1 MAPTAEQLG
10 IRAVQLSLMTERQ
23 LQAAWGEIGTKNVP
37 LEEFT
42 NLLIRRELLTNY
54 QVERLVEGRTTGFF
68 FGDYKALYLVGRGTF
83 ARVYRA
89 VHRETGEVVAIK
101 VLRTKYS
108 ENQESCTQFQREGE
122 LGKVL
127 NHPNIIQIKEVYSRG
142 KLHFLAM
149 EFIEGQSLAD
159 FVRLRGKVAYKEAVS
174 IMKNIV
180 SGLQYAFEHGMTHRD
195 LKLTNVMVTS
205 RGVAKLAD
213 FGLAQVDQ
221 NLQLDDMVIE
231 IPNPRTLDYAG
242 LENAT
247 GVKKD
252 DTRSDI
258 YFAGCMFYHMLTGES
273 PLLETKDRIQ
283 RISSNRFRE
292 VVPVQEKMP
301 SLPLAIAM
309 VVNKAMN
316 LDVHKRYQTPGEFL
330 RDLKLIEQQIHEHPE
345 KILDQSVLLGNRS
358 LVEHSVMIVES
369 DPKLQEILRESFK
382 KVGFRVLLTTDP
394 QRAIDRFYDD
404 RHVADCMVINAQ
416 NIGMLAVEG
425 FNSTHE
431 LDHGTWKLPAFLL
444 LAKNQKSWNETAVC
458 DDFRV
463 VVQMPVSMKQLTIL
477 ITQVLAKRAK

>member
-1 MAPTAEQLG
+1 MAPTAEQIG
-10 IRAVQLSLMTERQ
+10 IRAVQIGLITERQ
-23 LQAAWGEIGTKNVP
+23 LQSAWGEIGTKNVP

-54 QVERLVEGRTTGFF
+54 QVERLSEGRTTGFF

-89 VHRETGEVVAIK
+89 VHKTTGEVVAIK

-108 ENQESCTQFQREGE
+108 DKQESFGQFQREGE

-127 NHPNIIQIKEVYSRG
+127 NHPNIIKIREVYSHG
-142 KLHFLAM
+142 KMHFLAM

-159 FVRLRGKVAYKEAVS
+159 FVRLRGKVAYEEAVA
-174 IMKNIV
+174 IMKDV
-180 SGLQYAFEHGMTHRD
+180 MAGLQYAFEHGLTHRD
-195 LKLTNVMVTS
+195 LKLTNVMITS
-205 RGVAKLAD
+205 RGAAKLAD

-221 NLQLDDMVIE
+221 NLQLDDMTIE

-242 LENAT
+242 LELAT
-247 GVKKD
+247 SVKKD

-283 RISSNRFRE
+283 RMSKKRFLDAI
-292 VVPVQEKMP
+292 PIQERM
-301 SLPLAIAM
+301 SELPLAIAM
-309 VVNKAMN
+309 VVNKAMQ

-330 RDLKLIEQQIHEHPE
+330 RDLKLIEQQIREHPE
-345 KILDQSVLLGNRS
+345 KILDQSVFLGNRA
-358 LVEHSVMIVES
+358 LVDHSVMIVES
-369 DPKLQEILRESFK
+369 DSKLQEVLRESFK
-382 KVGFRVLLTTDP
+382 KVGFRVLLTGDP
-394 QRAIDRFYDD
+394 QRALDRFYEN
-404 RHVADCMVINAQ
+404 REVADCVVINAQ
-416 NIGMLAVEG
+416 NIGEPAVTS
-425 FNSTHE
+425 FNGTPD

-444 LAKNQKSWNETAVC
+444 LAKNQKAWNEIAKQ

-463 VVQMPVSMKQLTIL
+463 VIQMPVSMKQLTII
-477 ITQVLAKRAK
+477 ITQVLAKRGK